1 MQAEPKQKAKIG
13 SQMTRVIVC
22 VPFKISVDYEVEV
35 KNPADLEEVKRAL
48 EALDPSD
55 WSHDPDFYECF
66 GDEWRHCVQKVKR
79 TDIFPA
85 EPQS

>member
-1 MQAEPKQKAKIG
+1 MQIESNQKSKLRNR
-13 SQMTRVIVC
+13 TVKVIVS

-35 KNPADLEEVKRAL
+35 KNPADLEEIKRAL

-85 EPQS
+85 ELQR